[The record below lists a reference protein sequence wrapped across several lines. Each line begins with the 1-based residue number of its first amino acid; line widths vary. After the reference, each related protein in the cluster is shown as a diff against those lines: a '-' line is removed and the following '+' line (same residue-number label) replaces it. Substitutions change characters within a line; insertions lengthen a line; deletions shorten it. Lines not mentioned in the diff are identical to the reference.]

1 MNRVSLLKFFFDL
14 IIQSSKNISYI
25 IHRIQ
30 GTISNITKKNTT
42 KITNSSKTF
51 NWQKE
56 IKNYVDPP
64 SFWNPTLGL
73 FFGGYFLAFLSIW
86 QWYRGVWPLPLLV
99 ATAFLALHI
108 EGTVIHDACHK
119 AAHPV
124 PWINQAMGHGSAIL
138 LGFSFPVFT
147 RVHLQHHIHVNHPK
161 NDPDHIV
168 STFGPIWLIAPRFFY
183 HEVFFF
189 QRKLWRKYELLQW
202 GIERSIFITIILAGI
217 KFDFMNL
224 IYNLWFGPALM
235 VGVTL
240 GIFFD
245 YLPHR
250 PFRSRNKWINS
261 RVYPSKFMNIL
272 IMGQNYHLIHH
283 LWPSI
288 PWFEYKVA
296 YEKTKPL
303 LDVKGSPQRVGIFE
317 SKDDIF
323 NFIYDLLI
331 GVRSHSRRRG
341 KIRKI
346 INLYPGYKIKK
357 FLLKIV
363 NKTFIGS
370 N

>member
-1 MNRVSLLKFFFDL
+1 
-14 IIQSSKNISYI
+14 
-25 IHRIQ
+25 
-30 GTISNITKKNTT
+30 
-42 KITNSSKTF
+42 
-51 NWQKE
+51 
-56 IKNYVDPP
+56 
-64 SFWNPTLGL
+64 
-73 FFGGYFLAFLSIW
+73 
-86 QWYRGVWPLPLLV
+86 
-99 ATAFLALHI
+99 
-108 EGTVIHDACHK
+108 
-119 AAHPV
+119 
-124 PWINQAMGHGSAIL
+124 MGHGSAIL

-183 HEVFFF
+183 HEVFFL
-189 QRKLWRKYELLQW
+189 QRKLWRRYELLQW
-202 GIERSIFITIILAGI
+202 GIERSIFITIILAGL

-261 RVYPSKFMNIL
+261 RVYPSKFMNLL

-288 PWFEYKVA
+288 PWFEYKIA

-303 LDVKGSPQRVGIFE
+303 LDKKGSPQRVGIFE

-323 NFIYDLLI
+323 NFIYVLLI
-331 GVRSHSRRRG
+331 GVRSHS
-341 KIRKI
+341 K
-346 INLYPGYKIKK
+346 
-357 FLLKIV
+357 
-363 NKTFIGS
+363 
-370 N
+370 